1 MDLTVNELKDR
12 FITSLVNFEQAV
24 QQARELATKVRWSIN
39 LGTPPIV
46 TVSITLRKL
55 TQLCSNHR
63 ISRLDLQS
71 QRRLYLSCFGHDP
84 QVNAVLLLL
93 LLLAWLLQTVIGN
106 LDVPLPLQQ
115 IVSQQDHL
123 DGAFRCYLEG
133 GLL

>member
-24 QQARELATKVRWSIN
+24 QQARELARKGRWPIN

-84 QVNAVLLLL
+84 RVNSVLL
-93 LLLAWLLQTVIGN
+93 LLLAWLIQTVIGN
-106 LDVPLPLQQ
+106 LHVPLPPQQ